1 MKATQTVGLKWHS
14 FGKLTKARSVFR
26 NQPCVYM
33 HTDKLRNPIRVGV
46 ASKGLESRYR
56 GGTGYSLDAAMHD
69 SGNLIFVAPMS
80 AALCR
85 AVELELIWRGR
96 KLLHYNNVGKL
107 TPPIVR
113 LNLVHEGDVPRLDAF
128 EA

>member
-1 MKATQTVGLKWHS
+1 
-14 FGKLTKARSVFR
+14 
-26 NQPCVYM
+26 M

-56 GGTGYSLDAAMHD
+56 GGTGYSMDAAMHG
-69 SGNLIFVAPMS
+69 SGNPHLSRPTD
-80 AALCR
+80 AALCG

-96 KLLHYNNVGKL
+96 KLLNYNNVGKL
-107 TPPIVR
+107 TAPIVR
-113 LNLVHEGDVPRLDAF
+113 LNLVHEGDVPRFDAF